1 MRRLIFFIVITIC
14 VGFRANAQIG
24 NATPTGTLGVQISQ
38 VLDLA
43 VTTGS
48 AITFNF
54 NSIAVLDAGISQ
66 TGAVTLTYRSNQP
79 WYVNV
84 QANTANFSGSSPT
97 PMPCSVIQYRLNGTS
112 TYTTLTTSPT
122 SLTGTTSSKNARGT
136 GTIGVDYKVTPGY
149 IYAPATDYSLT
160 ITYTITTQ

>member
-1 MRRLIFFIVITIC
+1 MKRLIYLIVITIC
-14 VGFRANAQIG
+14 FSVKANAQIG
-24 NATPTGTLGVQISQ
+24 NATQTGTLGVQISQ

-54 NSIAVLDAGISQ
+54 NTIALLDAGIEQ
-66 TGAVTLTYRSNQP
+66 TNAVSLTYRSNQP

-84 QANTANFSGSSPT
+84 QANTANFGGTSPT
-97 PMPCSVIQYRLNGTS
+97 PMPCSVVQYRLNGGS
-112 TYTTLTTSPT
+112 SYTTLTTSPT
-122 SLTGTTSSKNARGT
+122 SLTGTTSSKNARGA
-136 GTIGVDYKVTPGY
+136 GTIGVDYKVNPGY
-149 IYAPATDYSLT
+149 IYSPATDYSLT